1 MEEKQSLKQIV
12 VGFNL
17 LNEQNT
23 TSGEFD
29 VEIPVQDVDT
39 KVNIKYGHVTGPLD
53 DVTISWGDESH
64 NVDFEF
70 EETVGDAQA
79 YDEFDIDTY
88 VAYSEDDK
96 WRFIVPVKVTPRKFS
111 GDGGTVIEDESAVEW
126 DDMEIAIDD
135 SKLGGAMDDD
145 DVERAFTV
153 DAPDRSLQEQFQR
166 RAGIIK

>member
-1 MEEKQSLKQIV
+1 MEKKQSLKRIAKFF
-12 VGFNL
+12 GY

-29 VEIPVQDVDT
+29 VKLEEPNDFTDRV
-39 KVNIKYGHVTGPLD
+39 KIKYGHVTGPLD
-53 DVTISWGDESH
+53 DVTISWGEESH
-64 NVDFEF
+64 TVDFE
-70 EETVGDAQA
+70 ET
-79 YDEFDIDTY
+79 DESDVVQKLENSEVIDY
-88 VAYSEDDK
+88 VAYSEDEK
-96 WRFIVPVKVTPRKFS
+96 WRFMVNVNV
-111 GDGGTVIEDESAVEW
+111 
-126 DDMEIAIDD
+126 DDQGNIFDVYWETLDISVDD